1 MIFVVRMDL
10 KLPLSKI
17 AECVA
22 TAALK
27 AYKQIEAFVDVDDIK
42 EYAFF

>member
-10 KLPLSKI
+10 RMQLSKM

-22 TAALK
+22 TGVLA
-27 AYKQIEAFVDVDDIK
+27 AYKKIEGLVEVD
-42 EYAFF
+42 